1 MAWQLEQQ
9 GKTVAF
15 LGILPVRQTP
25 INPMADD
32 TQLNWLSDIVLVFE
46 DSVFGWHQQH

>member
-15 LGILPVRQTP
+15 LGIL
-25 INPMADD
+25 D
-32 TQLNWLSDIVLVFE
+32 TRAPNTNQPN
-46 DSVFGWHQQH
+46 G